1 MCVVGKVTEW
11 EGAKNF
17 FLFSRLWLWHTK
29 MLFAKYWKLDFIL
42 HDLLR
47 RIGESGDS
55 EKAMCTFPFIR
66 GALSSYIA
74 YYKPRQIDSSQA
86 LQDVLRILKIAAVH
100 NVCNKN
106 ECDFLPP
113 FNVSSRYRFFSLS
126 VWVCH
131 TKSLINSQ
139 MALSISLY
147 RLKKIQFFMW
157 VSNLKPHTRSGSK
170 TSLIS

>member
-1 MCVVGKVTEW
+1 MYKGVYVLYVCGGQSNGVSGCK
-11 EGAKNF
+11 K
-17 FLFSRLWLWHTK
+17 LFSLLSFMALT
-29 MLFAKYWKLDFIL
+29 YQNVVCQIL
-42 HDLLR
+42 E
-47 RIGESGDS
+47 IGFHFTRSAAEKERERESGDS
-55 EKAMCTFPFIR
+55 RKAVCTFPFIR

-86 LQDVLRILKIAAVH
+86 LHDVLRILKIAAAH

-106 ECDFLPP
+106 ECDFLLP

-126 VWVCH
+126 FWVCH

-147 RLKKIQFFMW
+147 RLRKIQFFM
-157 VSNLKPHTRSGSK
+157 
-170 TSLIS
+170 